1 MKLLL
6 VLLVLTTA
14 IPVTYGMPGPRRR
27 WPIRPRF
34 DEIDPE
40 TLERI
45 ADRIATM
52 TRWKIGL
59 STVNLILYTYISI
72 FYIGLYRENGSSFSL
87 SLAGLS
93 LVLLVYS
100 ISSNPLILWYLGRT
114 DRAWLAAFDFIPDMF
129 STIAAV
135 ILISISRT

>member
-1 MKLLL
+1 M
-6 VLLVLTTA
+6 
-14 IPVTYGMPGPRRR
+14 PGQPGPRRR

-52 TRWKIGL
+52 TRWKIAL
-59 STVNLILYTYISI
+59 SSINLILYAYISI
-72 FYIGLYRENGSSFSL
+72 FYIGLYRENGSTFSL
-87 SLAGLS
+87 SLASLS

-100 ISSNPLILWYLGRT
+100 VSSNPLILWYLGRT
-114 DRAWLAAFDFIPDMF
+114 DRAWLAAFDFIPDLF
-129 STIAAV
+129 STIAAL
-135 ILISISRT
+135 ILVSISRT

>member
-1 MKLLL
+1 MLILLI
-6 VLLVLTTA
+6 LTTLVPIA
-14 IPVTYGMPGPRRR
+14 NGMPGPRRR

-59 STVNLILYTYISI
+59 STVNLILYAYISA
-72 FYIGLYRENGSSFSL
+72 FYIRLYRENDSNFSL

-114 DRAWLAAFDFIPDMF
+114 DRAWLAAFDFIPDLF
-129 STIAAV
+129 STLAAI